1 MLSHLINNLLR
12 GFICPKTCGSIKNH
26 KKHNLPSP
34 GGIGQF
40 IHEKHNWG
48 DACLMVRW
56 RDMLQETIRKT
67 SRKLPILT
75 IKMI

>member
-12 GFICPKTCGSIKNH
+12 GFICPKTCGNIKNH

-48 DACLMVRW
+48 DACSMVRLEGHVA
-56 RDMLQETIRKT
+56 RHPGNYQFLLSK
-67 SRKLPILT
+67 
-75 IKMI
+75 